1 MAQQKSLLDRDR
13 YCCSICLDLL
23 CNPGTLTCGH
33 SYCLDCIRQHWDNQA
48 LSGVYSCPQCRQ
60 TFKTRPALVK
70 TTVLA
75 DVMEEL
81 KRTQLQDTPPDHCY
95 DGPEDVG
102 CDVCT
107 GRKMKAIKTC
117 LVCQVSYCE
126 DHLQSHYLVAGLKRH
141 KLVEPAA
148 DLQDNICPRHNEV
161 MNIFCRQDRQAICHL
176 CFLDEHRSHD
186 TVSAEAERNER
197 QKELSGYQR
206 ATRARV
212 KEVEQDLEV
221 LQQEMVSINRFAD
234 EAVRSADEMFVD
246 LIRSVERRRSEV
258 TAETRTEQEAGL
270 KRVRD
275 LRKNLEQE
283 LVQMKGSGAVLDRL
297 SQTQSHV
304 TFLQKYPWNYSIRRS
319 TARPTR
325 DVRTTQR
332 FNNGTVAL
340 VEMKDKLAL
349 FLKDNSAQLSLAE
362 APVEVLPS
370 EQLHTRAQ
378 LLTYSCELSIDPS
391 TTRLLLTPGDRG
403 VTQRGGTAGGCRSK
417 ESLTGRHYWE
427 VKWKGFVTINVGYKD
442 SSWDHQGFGK
452 DSQSWALIIQP
463 NTVQFQHDRIPIRI
477 LGPPPSRVGVYL
489 DYSSGTLCFY
499 SISDTMTLLHKVKTT
514 FTKPLYAGLWL
525 DGLWLVGLRTGGN
538 AEFCYLR
545 NL

>member
-13 YCCSICLDLL
+13 YCCSICLDPL
-23 CNPGTLTCGH
+23 CNPGTLACGH

-48 LSGVYSCPQCRQ
+48 LKGVYSCPECRK
-60 TFKTRPALVK
+60 TFKTRPAVVK
-70 TTVLA
+70 TTILA
-75 DVMEEL
+75 NVMEDL
-81 KRTQLQDTPPDHCY
+81 KRTQLQDTPPEHCY

-206 ATRARV
+206 ATQARV

-234 EAVRSADEMFVD
+234 EAVRRADEMFVD
-246 LIRSVERRRSEV
+246 LIRSVERQRSEV

-283 LVQMKGSGAVLDRL
+283 LVQMKGSGADLDRL
-297 SQTQSHV
+297 SQTQSHI

-325 DVRTTQR
+325 D
-332 FNNGTVAL
+332 
-340 VEMKDKLAL
+340 
-349 FLKDNSAQLSLAE
+349 

-391 TTRLLLTPGDRG
+391 TTHLLLTPGDRG

-427 VKWKGFVTINVGYKD
+427 VKWRAGFVTINVGYKD

-452 DSQSWALIIQP
+452 DRQSWALIIQP
-463 NTVQFQHDRIPIRI
+463 NIVQFQHDRIPIRI
-477 LGPPPSRVGVYL
+477 PGPPPSRVGVYL
-489 DYSSGTLCFY
+489 DYRAGTLCFY

-525 DGLWLVGLRTGGN
+525 DGLWLVGLRTGGT